1 MLISSSIRAARV
13 FAVAFCV
20 MIGAVSASA
29 TTWNINFGGFGGSG
43 SLAYSPKTMKVAVG
57 DTIIWNGEFKSH
69 PLAIASFPPGAPT
82 FATDTEGTSFTYIVT
97 VEGTYQYYC
106 TRHVQ
111 YNMTGSFTTTDASV
125 GSSSE
130 PLTQRLEIMPN
141 PTTKMTMIHFDL
153 ATAAVAKITI
163 TSMDGKI
170 MATPLNKYLQAGGQ
184 VIDYDCS
191 GLAAGSYIV
200 TLESNGTT
208 ISKRV
213 VVEH

>member
-1 MLISSSIRAARV
+1 MLNSTHRHLRIAILSVLVLSWTTV
-13 FAVAFCV
+13 
-20 MIGAVSASA
+20 ASA

-43 SLAYSPKTMKVAVG
+43 SLAYSPKTVTVSVG
-57 DTIIWNGEFKSH
+57 DTVVWNGEFGNH
-69 PLAIASFPPGAPT
+69 PLAIRSFPAGAAT
-82 FATDTEGTSFTYIVT
+82 FATVQSGTSFAYVVT
-97 VEGTYQYYC
+97 VAGSYLYYC
-106 TRHVQ
+106 TKHDVQ
-111 YNMTGSFTTTDASV
+111 FNMNGSFTTTDASV

-141 PTTKMTMIHFDL
+141 PSTKMTMIHFDL
-153 ATAAVAKITI
+153 AAAAVAKITI

-170 MATPLNKYLQAGGQ
+170 MATPINKYLQAGGQ
-184 VIDYDCS
+184 VINYDCS
-191 GLAAGSYIV
+191 GLAAGSYLV